1 MRITHV
7 EVYPVRVPLRRE
19 RRMLSALGRHEV
31 SDYVLVRVLCDSG
44 IEGAGEATVM
54 PRWSGETM
62 WGAAALLENVFGPA
76 VIGGDPLDVAELN
89 RRLDALAVGN
99 PFAKSAIEMA
109 CWDIRGR
116 ATGQSVFELL
126 GGACRERRFRCR
138 FSLGAYEPPRAAE
151 IAAEQVAAG
160 FTTIKI
166 KVGGAASDDIAR
178 VRAVRGAVGS
188 QVELVVDANGGWS
201 ADTAIAAL
209 AEMADCRL
217 SLVEQPTPREDYTG
231 LVRVRAACGLP
242 ILADESC
249 FELGHAGELVARA
262 ACDAI
267 TVYPGKNAGIEK
279 SRAIVQFAA
288 AHGVPC
294 TIGSNLELD
303 VATAAM
309 AHLVVACPNIAID
322 RLPGDALGP
331 AYHEFSIV
339 KNPLLIEGPWVTAP
353 SGPGLGVN
361 VDWELVRRSAPA

>member
-7 EVYPVRVPLRRE
+7 EVYPVRVPLVPQ

-31 SDYVLVRVLCDSG
+31 SDYVLVRVLTDDG

-62 WGAAALLENVFGPA
+62 WGAAALLEQMFGPA
-76 VIGGDPLDVAELN
+76 VIGCDPSDIHEIN

-99 PFAKSAIEMA
+99 PFAKAAIEMA

-116 ATGQSVFELL
+116 AAGRPVFELL
-126 GGACRERRFRCR
+126 GGACRDRRFRCR
-138 FSLGAYEPPRAAE
+138 FSLGAYEPARAAE
-151 IAAEQVAAG
+151 IAAERVVAG
-160 FTTIKI
+160 FTTIKV

-178 VRAVRGAVGS
+178 VRAVRAAVGS
-188 QVELVVDANGGWS
+188 QVELVVDANGGW
-201 ADTAIAAL
+201 DTETAIAAL
-209 AEMADCRL
+209 AELSDCRL

-231 LVRVRAACGLP
+231 LARVRAACGLL

-249 FELGHAGELVARA
+249 FELGQARELVAHS

-279 SRAIVQFAA
+279 SRAIVEFAA

-309 AHLVVACPNIAID
+309 AHLVVACPNIAVERI
-322 RLPGDALGP
+322 PGDALGP
-331 AYHEFSIV
+331 AYHEFSIA

-353 SGPGLGVN
+353 SGPGLGVD
-361 VDWELVRRSAPA
+361 VDWALVRRSAP